1 VDDLADAQEELLKGS
16 VVVVQ
21 VHQTDAEK
29 HFIQTGTTMR
39 RDRQHMENF
48 YYAAVYDLLQDEI
61 RYNTY
66 AKFRQLKAQIARL
79 YDTPQRRQYVDID
92 ELDTLDG
99 EEPSL
104 YQQIRQ
110 KTVKKHV

>member
-1 VDDLADAQEELLKGS
+1 
-16 VVVVQ
+16 
-21 VHQTDAEK
+21 
-29 HFIQTGTTMR
+29 
-39 RDRQHMENF
+39 MENF

-66 AKFRQLKAQIARL
+66 AKFRQLKAQTTRL
-79 YDTPQRRQYVDID
+79 YDTPQRRHYVDID

-104 YQQIRQ
+104 CQLIRQ
-110 KTVKKHV
+110 RTRQKHVLLSTFKMTMAPV